1 MLASAELWRTPVLFT
16 GVNTI
21 PFSFKLLSEW
31 FMKPREIAHACRIV
45 WLSWILTLLNSLPWI
60 KFYCYID
67 CGLGDCML
75 LISRVLSQEKVP
87 EYFLRLRDSKIY
99 KLVDS
104 LPNYWPVCHLK
115 NRLNFILLFNLCD
128 NLPDTF

>member
-1 MLASAELWRTPVLFT
+1 
-16 GVNTI
+16 
-21 PFSFKLLSEW
+21 
-31 FMKPREIAHACRIV
+31 
-45 WLSWILTLLNSLPWI
+45 
-60 KFYCYID
+60 
-67 CGLGDCML
+67 ML

-104 LPNYWPVCHLK
+104 LPNYWSVCHLK